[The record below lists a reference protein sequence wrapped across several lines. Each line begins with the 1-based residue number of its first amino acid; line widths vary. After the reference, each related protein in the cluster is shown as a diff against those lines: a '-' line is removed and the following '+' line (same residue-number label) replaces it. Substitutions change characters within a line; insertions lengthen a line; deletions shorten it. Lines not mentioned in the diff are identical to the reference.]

1 MSIDSELIRMGVIR
15 PTFKHHHS
23 SKGILSVTFKE
34 KTYLNYK
41 EARSKV
47 RPLNIKSPHEWKRY
61 CYIHDLPYGVPSNP
75 DLVYRRNGWNNYR
88 DWLGVKVI
96 KIVKKVK
103 SKKKTNTVN
112 RKTKTLL
119 IKKELDVVKYNR
131 FKRLASKRIPKAL
144 NSIKLIGNL
153 SNRSVY
159 AYSEEDCEKIFKQIS
174 KSLRNLRKKLKK

>member
-15 PTFKHHHS
+15 PTFQHHHS

-47 RPLNIKSPHEWKRY
+47 RSLNIKSPHEWKRY

-96 KIVKKVK
+96 KIKKRIK
-103 SKKKTNTVN
+103 SRKKAN
-112 RKTKTLL
+112 RKTKTFFV
-119 IKKELDVVKYNR
+119 KKELDIVKYNR

-144 NSIKLIGNL
+144 SSIKLIGNL

-159 AYSEEDCEKIFKQIS
+159 AYSEDDCEKIFKQIS

>member
-15 PTFKHHHS
+15 PTFQHHHS
-23 SKGILSVTFKE
+23 SKNILSVTFKE

-47 RPLNIKSPHEWKRY
+47 RSLNIKSPHEWKRY

-96 KIVKKVK
+96 KIKKRIK
-103 SKKKTNTVN
+103 SRKKAN
-112 RKTKTLL
+112 RKTKNFFV
-119 IKKELDVVKYNR
+119 KKELDIVKYNR

-159 AYSEEDCEKIFKQIS
+159 AYSEDDCEKIFKQIS
-174 KSLRNLRKKLKK
+174 KSLRNLRNKLKK

>member
-15 PTFKHHHS
+15 PTFQHHHS
-23 SKGILSVTFKE
+23 SKNILSVTFKE

-47 RPLNIKSPHEWKRY
+47 RPLNIKSPYEWKRY

-75 DLVYRRNGWNNYR
+75 DLVYRKNGWTNQR

-96 KIVKKVK
+96 KIVKRIK
-103 SKKKTNTVN
+103 SKKKAN
-112 RKTKTLL
+112 RKTKTFFV
-119 IKKELDVVKYNR
+119 KKELNIIKYNL
-131 FKRLASKRIPKAL
+131 FKKLASHRVPRAL

-153 SNRSVY
+153 SNRSS
-159 AYSEEDCEKIFKQIS
+159 YSYSGEDIEKIFTEIN
-174 KSLRNLRKKLKK
+174 KSINKLKKNYRR

>member
-15 PTFKHHHS
+15 PTFQHHHS
-23 SKGILSVTFKE
+23 SKNILSVTFKE

-47 RPLNIKSPHEWKRY
+47 RSLNIKSPHEWKRY

-103 SKKKTNTVN
+103 SRKKTNKVN

-119 IKKELDVVKYNR
+119 IKKELDVVKHAR
-131 FKRLASKRIPKAL
+131 FKRLASKRMPKAL

-153 SNRSVY
+153 SNRSMY
-159 AYSEEDCEKIFKQIS
+159 GYSEEDYEKIFRQIS
-174 KSLRNLRKKLKK
+174 KSLRNLKKKYRK